1 MSKFYSLFSSSKG
14 NASFVGGPSGGI
26 LVDAGVSCRRLT
38 RSLAAH
44 DIPAEAVQAICITH
58 AHSDHI
64 AGLRVFLKSHPV
76 PVYATE
82 ETLQELSGAMALP
95 DVPLRAV
102 TPQKAGIIAGVEVLP
117 FSTMHDAAGSC
128 GYRFA
133 LPDGQS
139 CAVCTDLGCVT
150 QEVWDAVSG
159 TDLVLLEANYDPEM
173 LRNGPPDRLSRFLL
187 AACVFLLC
195 GAIEHIGLRRAG
207 LAEQLIRSGTT
218 RLVLGHLSQNNNTM
232 PLAERT
238 VLTHLREEGMARNR
252 DFLLQVSSP
261 EGLEQAVIF

>member
-14 NASFVGGPSGGI
+14 NAAFVGGPSGGI

-102 TPQKAGIIAGVEVLP
+102 TPQKAGIIAGVEY
-117 FSTMHDAAGSC
+117 SRS
-128 GYRFA
+128 
-133 LPDGQS
+133 
-139 CAVCTDLGCVT
+139 
-150 QEVWDAVSG
+150 
-159 TDLVLLEANYDPEM
+159 
-173 LRNGPPDRLSRFLL
+173 PP
-187 AACVFLLC
+187 C
-195 GAIEHIGLRRAG
+195 
-207 LAEQLIRSGTT
+207 
-218 RLVLGHLSQNNNTM
+218 TM
-232 PLAERT
+232 PPEAAAIALHCRT
-238 VLTHLREEGMARNR
+238 DR
-252 DFLLQVSSP
+252 
-261 EGLEQAVIF
+261 AVPCAPIWAV